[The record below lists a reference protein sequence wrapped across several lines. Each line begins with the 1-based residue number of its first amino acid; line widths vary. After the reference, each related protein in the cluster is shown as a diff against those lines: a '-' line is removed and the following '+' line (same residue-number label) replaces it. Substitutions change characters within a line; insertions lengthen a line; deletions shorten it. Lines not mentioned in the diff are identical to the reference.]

1 MKPLSRTLLAAAL
14 TFATVAGA
22 SARIVPGQLKPGDRV
37 AVLGDSITEQ
47 RNYSVVIEDYLLMC
61 QPRRDLQAA
70 QFGWSGETTW
80 GFKTRIKTDVL
91 WFEPTVATVCYGMND
106 AGYMTLDKAR
116 DEGRV
121 ENYTQSTQD
130 IVKQL
135 KNAGVRQIVLVGP
148 GPVDTDTF
156 QKPGVTAEEYN
167 ETLAA
172 LNDAAG
178 KLAEE
183 NGLAFADLHSV
194 MSEAMSRFKQAHPGV
209 PLAGGDGVHP
219 DNNGH
224 LVMAYAILK
233 ALGCDG
239 DLGSVTLD
247 MKADT
252 AEARDGHKVL
262 SCKGGAV
269 EVESSRYPFQ
279 FVNPPTDARGQRA
292 GLDAVPFNADLN
304 RFTLVVKNASGRR
317 VFVTWGGQTK
327 QYSAETLEKGI
338 NLAAEFGG
346 DDNPFHD
353 AFFRVD
359 AAVHAQQDFETPLTK
374 QWLHDQP
381 TRERQTPAAAD
392 DWQKVIDRGL
402 EIDKLMRQAASAAVV
417 PVRHTI
423 KIEAVE

>member
-1 MKPLSRTLLAAAL
+1 MTRTAYRPFLALALSLAA
-14 TFATVAGA
+14 VAPA
-22 SARIVPGQLKPGDRV
+22 SADVIPGSLKNGDKV

-47 RNYSVVIEDYLLMC
+47 RNYSAVIEDYLLMC
-61 QPRRDLQAA
+61 QPKQDLQAA

-80 GFKTRIKTDVL
+80 GFKGRIKTDVL
-91 WFEPTVATVCYGMND
+91 WFKPDVATVCYGMND
-106 AGYMTLDKAR
+106 GGYQPLDSQRMDA
-116 DEGRV
+116 
-121 ENYTQSTQD
+121 YTESTKD

-135 KNAGVRQIVLVGP
+135 KAGGVRTIVLVGP
-148 GPVDTDTF
+148 SPVDTDAF
-156 QKPGVTAEEYN
+156 NRPGITADEYN
-167 ETLAA
+167 KTLAA

-178 KLAEE
+178 RIAKDQ
-183 NGLAFADLHSV
+183 GLAFADLHAV
-194 MSEAMSRFKQAHPGV
+194 MTEAMERFKDEHPGV
-209 PLAGGDGVHP
+209 PLAGPDGVHP

-247 MKADT
+247 MKTDRAQ
-252 AEARDGHKVL
+252 AKDGHKVR
-262 SCKGGAV
+262 SCKDGAV

-279 FVNPPTDARGQRA
+279 FINPPTDARGQRA

-304 RFTLVVKNASGRR
+304 RFTLVVKNAPGKR

-327 QYSAETLEKGI
+327 QYGTETLEKGI

-353 AFFRVD
+353 AFMRVN

-381 TRERQTPAAAD
+381 MREQQMPEAAD
-392 DWQKVIDRGL
+392 DWKKIIDRGL

-423 KIEAVE
+423 KIEAM